1 MKLFI
6 ERQRGVYL
14 RKLFWLWILSQS
26 VSSGKILELDVHD
39 DIMGSIVSLIGLDS
53 SAQQEAYDNFNG

>member
-1 MKLFI
+1 VKFFI

-14 RKLFWLWILSQS
+14 RKHFWLWILSQS
-26 VSSGKILELDVHD
+26 VSSRKILELDVHD

-53 SAQQEAYDNFNG
+53 SAQQEAHDNFNG